1 MASRAPLR
9 KRTRFTPAG
18 PPSQIAV
25 PPFSGW
31 KTAIVIGAS
40 APFVVVADGTARGAA
55 APAAAAASAAATTPF
70 RIPFIAALLRL
81 VEGLDGKA
89 NEYGAIVTS
98 AADRPRAP
106 DAQSDRARSCGRPRR
121 RARAPRAHP
130 GSAALSAAPPPDPAA
145 SE

>member
-55 APAAAAASAAATTPF
+55 APAAAAANAAATTPF

-81 VEGLDGKA
+81 VEGWTGRR
-89 NEYGAIVTS
+89 TS
-98 AADRPRAP
+98 TARSSLLSPIAHGRQTRK
-106 DAQSDRARSCGRPRR
+106 SDRARSCGRPRQTARVR
-121 RARAPRAHP
+121 RDHP